1 MNCRT
6 TEVSFLLT
14 GGVVG
19 IALQLKAA
27 LSLAAIPTGERGS
40 STTSTSRSAGVGDA
54 RLSAI
59 IKGETVKYIYT
70 TKGENELLLLVVR
83 GSR

>member
-6 TEVSFLLT
+6 SEVSFLLT

-40 STTSTSRSAGVGDA
+40 STTSAGRSAGVGDA

-70 TKGENELLLLVVR
+70 EGESELLLLVVR